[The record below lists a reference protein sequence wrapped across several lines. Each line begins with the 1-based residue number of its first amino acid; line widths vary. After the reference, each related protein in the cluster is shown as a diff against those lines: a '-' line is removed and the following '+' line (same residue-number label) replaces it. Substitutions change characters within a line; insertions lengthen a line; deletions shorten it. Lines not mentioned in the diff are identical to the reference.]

1 MGVVYKARHIHFGEI
16 YAIKILW
23 RQFGNNPTVLQLFMN
38 EAKLLRM
45 LSHPNIVN
53 VSDVFVSEGEYC
65 IVMEFV
71 EGRTLEEIIRKEVG
85 PIRRSR
91 AIYLFKQMLNGIAY
105 IHFRPTPIIHRD
117 LKPANILITAD
128 DRVKIAD
135 FGIAKVLEAGQGA
148 STVVKGTPVY
158 MSPEAIID
166 PVKVDIRADI
176 YSLGMTFYKM
186 LCAKTPFPEDNSI
199 TVTAVYARIM
209 NGEIPPPTAF
219 YPGISEE
226 LSDFVMKAIHPD
238 RERRFSSVV
247 EMLSALEVLEKEGSA
262 DYGTDIPVS
271 TGWRRFQSAGRVFP
285 DSDSSPGVSLQ
296 SGDSWLNNNRV
307 NLNLGIEMVLVE
319 GGEFIMGYNRNRDG
333 DTPEHRAKIDS
344 FLMGKYPVTQAQWKK
359 IQGSNPAYFE
369 GDNLPVEQISWVEA
383 VEFCNRL
390 SMIEGLEPCYT
401 VTKLGGNQGWSDS
414 IEGTDVNVDCDFGAN
429 GYRLPTEAEWEFAA
443 KGGLKNSGFLFS
455 GSNNFDE
462 VGWTTENSNETTHEV
477 GKKKPNE
484 LGIYDLTGN
493 VWEWCWDAYSE
504 NFYRLSLLNNP
515 VCSDSGPDCVI
526 RGGCWELDSNYCSN
540 YLRDYEDLMSKDAT
554 VGFRLVRNFES
565 AGKKT
570 LG

>member
-1 MGVVYKARHIHFGEI
+1 
-16 YAIKILW
+16 
-23 RQFGNNPTVLQLFMN
+23 
-38 EAKLLRM
+38 
-45 LSHPNIVN
+45 
-53 VSDVFVSEGEYC
+53 
-65 IVMEFV
+65 
-71 EGRTLEEIIRKEVG
+71 
-85 PIRRSR
+85 
-91 AIYLFKQMLNGIAY
+91 
-105 IHFRPTPIIHRD
+105 
-117 LKPANILITAD
+117 
-128 DRVKIAD
+128 
-135 FGIAKVLEAGQGA
+135 
-148 STVVKGTPVY
+148 
-158 MSPEAIID
+158 
-166 PVKVDIRADI
+166 
-176 YSLGMTFYKM
+176 
-186 LCAKTPFPEDNSI
+186 
-199 TVTAVYARIM
+199 
-209 NGEIPPPTAF
+209 
-219 YPGISEE
+219 
-226 LSDFVMKAIHPD
+226 
-238 RERRFSSVV
+238 
-247 EMLSALEVLEKEGSA
+247 
-262 DYGTDIPVS
+262 
-271 TGWRRFQSAGRVFP
+271 
-285 DSDSSPGVSLQ
+285 
-296 SGDSWLNNNRV
+296 
-307 NLNLGIEMVLVE
+307 MVLVE

-540 YLRDYEDLMSKDAT
+540 YLRDYEDLMSKDQT